1 MLRLLFSTARL
12 PPRPPRIFPSRCSV
26 PFITSIQVPF
36 LGHHLTD
43 EAIRRAPVATGTPT
57 RNRVPRQQV
66 PANIKVDQSG
76 FRPSRCPLIV

>member
-12 PPRPPRIFPSRCSV
+12 PPRTPRMFPSRCSV
-26 PFITSIQVPF
+26 PFITSLLF

-43 EAIRRAPVATGTPT
+43 EAIRRAPVATGIPT

-66 PANIKVDQSG
+66 PANISVDQSG